1 MSELSLPSVHSSKI
15 GAKGGISL
23 RWRVLAGN
31 LITSLLAL
39 AFAGAVAWGGWGDLR
54 KREAAARSLNAFE
67 LVMKANSLIPAERT
81 AWFAV
86 ATPADPATPDKL
98 SALDKAIANTD
109 AAIGAAKAA
118 IRAAELPTK
127 SIEAAEQALQQ
138 LRSAGRQAVVLPKP
152 QRPANSQTAIVDGLA
167 RSIDALTAAT
177 SEASINLS
185 RTGSDIENLLPSAA
199 LAQSA
204 QSMRA
209 INGARAA
216 VLGLFARNQPLS
228 AAQRI
233 EVTELTGQV
242 ALIWMQIE
250 QGVHNVGDAPAL
262 VNAIDKVRAKLMT
275 EGEPRLREMV
285 AAAREDRPSP
295 ISEAEWPGWLAPVMN
310 SVLGLRDA
318 ALTFA
323 HDANDTAIAQTQ
335 MRLTWALAALL
346 VVLIASAAVVI
357 AVMRQVIGPLVR
369 LTGTTLRL
377 ADGELDAEIPD
388 GHRKDEIGTMAGAL
402 QIFKNALVAKRLA
415 DEDAA
420 RNAEAQI
427 ERGRRVNLITR
438 DFETVIGQIVG
449 TVSSAATE
457 LEGSAGTL
465 NTTADRSQTLTTAV
479 AAASEE
485 ASANVQSVASATE
498 ELTSSVNEISR
509 QVQESAR
516 VAGDAVQQARRTND
530 RVGELSLAASRIGD
544 VIELIN
550 SIAGQTNLLALNA
563 TIEAARA
570 GDAGRG
576 FAVVASEVKALA
588 QQTAKATEEIHQ
600 QIGNVQAATQE
611 SVGAIKAISETIERL
626 SEISSTI
633 AAAVEEQGAATQEI
647 ARNVQ
652 QAAHGTQQVSANIN
666 DVQQGA
672 SATGSASSQVLTAAQ
687 LLASNSSR
695 LKLEVGKFLEAVR
708 AA

>member
-1 MSELSLPSVHSSKI
+1 VPELSPPSERPREN
-15 GAKGGISL
+15 GAKGAISL

-31 LITSLLAL
+31 LITSLLAV

-54 KREAAARSLNAFE
+54 KREAAARSLTAFE
-67 LVMKANSLIPAERT
+67 LVMKANSLIPVERT
-81 AWFAV
+81 AWYAV
-86 ATPADPATPDKL
+86 ATPADPATPEKL
-98 SALDKAIANTD
+98 SALDKTIANTD
-109 AAIGAAKAA
+109 AALGAAKAA
-118 IRAAELPTK
+118 IRAADLPTR
-127 SIEAAEQALQQ
+127 SIEAAEQTLQAT
-138 LRSAGRQAVVLPKP
+138 RSAGRQAAILPKS
-152 QRPANSQTAIVDGLA
+152 QRPADSQTAIVDGLA
-167 RSIDALTAAT
+167 RSVDGLTAAT
-177 SEASINLS
+177 SEALISLS
-185 RTGSDIENLLPSAA
+185 RTGSDIENLLPSAT

-204 QSMRA
+204 QSMRTV
-209 INGARAA
+209 NGARAA

-228 AAQRI
+228 AAQRV

-242 ALIWMQIE
+242 ALIWTQIE
-250 QGVHNVGDAPAL
+250 QGVHNVGDAPAIAA
-262 VNAIDKVRAKLMT
+262 VTDKVRAKLMT
-275 EGEPRLREMV
+275 EGEPKFRELV
-285 AAAREDRPSP
+285 AAAREGRPCS
-295 ISEAEWPGWLAPVMN
+295 ISEAEWPGWLGPILN
-310 SVLGLRDA
+310 SVLSLRDA

-323 HDANDTAIAQTQ
+323 HDANDTAIAQAQT
-335 MRLTWALAALL
+335 RLIWALAALL
-346 VVLIASAAVVI
+346 VVLIASVAVVI

-369 LTGTTLRL
+369 LTGATLRL
-377 ADGELDAEIPD
+377 ADGELDVAIPD

-402 QIFKNALVAKRLA
+402 QIFKDALVAKKLA

-420 RNAEAQI
+420 RNADAQI
-427 ERGRRVNLITR
+427 ERGRRVNVITR
-438 DFETVIGQIVG
+438 DFEAVIGEIVS
-449 TVSSAATE
+449 TVSSAATK

-479 AAASEE
+479 AAASDE
-485 ASANVQSVASATE
+485 ASANVQSVATATE

-516 VAGDAVQQARRTND
+516 VAGDAVAQARRTND
-530 RVGELSLAASRIGD
+530 RVGELSQAANRIGD

-600 QIGNVQAATQE
+600 QIGSVQTATQE
-611 SVGAIKAISETIERL
+611 SVGAIKAIGETIERL

-652 QAAHGTQQVSANIN
+652 QAAQGTQQVSANIN

-672 SATGSASSQVLTAAQ
+672 SETGSASSQVLTAAQ
-687 LLASNSSR
+687 LLASDSSR

>member
-1 MSELSLPSVHSSKI
+1 MPELSLPSERSSKI

-31 LITSLLAL
+31 LITSLLAV

-54 KREAAARSLNAFE
+54 KREAAARSLTAFE
-67 LVMKANSLIPAERT
+67 LVMKANSLIPVERT
-81 AWFAV
+81 AWYAV
-86 ATPADPATPDKL
+86 ATPADPATPEKL
-98 SALDKAIANTD
+98 SALDKTIANTD
-109 AAIGAAKAA
+109 AAISAAKSA
-118 IRAAELPTK
+118 IRAADLPTR
-127 SIEAAEQALQQ
+127 SIEAAEQMLQAT
-138 LRSAGRQAVVLPKP
+138 RSAGRQAAGLPKS

-167 RSIDALTAAT
+167 RSVGALTAAT
-177 SEASINLS
+177 SEALISLS
-185 RTGSDIENLLPSAA
+185 RTGSDIENLLPSAS

-204 QSMRA
+204 QSMRST
-209 INGARAA
+209 NGARAA

-228 AAQRI
+228 AAQRV

-242 ALIWMQIE
+242 ALIWTQIE
-250 QGVHNVGDAPAL
+250 QGIRNVGDAPAL
-262 VNAIDKVRAKLMT
+262 ANVANQVRAKLVT
-275 EGEPRLREMV
+275 EGEPRFRELV
-285 AAAREDRPSP
+285 AAAREGRPCS
-295 ISEAEWPGWLAPVMN
+295 ISEAEWPGWLAPILN

-323 HDANDTAIAQTQ
+323 HDANDTAIAQAQT
-335 MRLTWALAALL
+335 RLIWALAALL
-346 VVLIASAAVVI
+346 VVLIASVAVVI

-369 LTGTTLRL
+369 LTGATLRL
-377 ADGELDAEIPD
+377 ADGELDVAIPD
-388 GHRKDEIGTMAGAL
+388 GHRKDEIGTMANTL
-402 QIFKNALVAKRLA
+402 QIFKDALISKKLA

-427 ERGRRVNLITR
+427 ERGRRVNAITR
-438 DFETVIGQIVG
+438 DFEHVIGEIVS
-449 TVSSAATE
+449 TVSAAATE
-457 LEGSAGTL
+457 LEDSAGTL

-516 VAGDAVQQARRTND
+516 VAGDAVEQARRTND
-530 RVGELSLAASRIGD
+530 RVGELSQAASRIGD

-600 QIGNVQAATQE
+600 QIGSVQTATQE

-672 SATGSASSQVLTAAQ
+672 SETGSASSQVLTAAQ
-687 LLASNSSR
+687 LLASDSSR

>member
-1 MSELSLPSVHSSKI
+1 M
-15 GAKGGISL
+15 
-23 RWRVLAGN
+23 
-31 LITSLLAL
+31 
-39 AFAGAVAWGGWGDLR
+39 AFAVAVAWGGWGDLR
-54 KREAAARSLNAFE
+54 KREAAARSLTAFE
-67 LVMKANSLIPAERT
+67 LVMKANSLIPVERS
-81 AWFAV
+81 AWFAA
-86 ATPADPATPDKL
+86 ATPADPATPEKL
-98 SALDKAIANTD
+98 SALDKTIANTD

-118 IRAAELPTK
+118 VRAAELPTG

-138 LRSAGRQAVVLPKP
+138 TRGAARQAVILPKS

-167 RSIDALTAAT
+167 RVVDALTTAT
-177 SEASINLS
+177 NDGLVNLS
-185 RTGSDIENLLPSAA
+185 RTGSDIENLLPSAE

-209 INGARAA
+209 VNGARSA

-228 AAQRI
+228 AAQRV

-242 ALIWMQIE
+242 ALIWKQIE
-250 QGVHNVGDAPAL
+250 QGVHNTGDAPTLAG
-262 VNAIDKVRAKLMT
+262 VFDQVRTTLMT
-275 EGEPRLREMV
+275 EAEPRFRQVV
-285 AAAREDRPSP
+285 AAAREGSPCP
-295 ISEAEWPGWLAPVMN
+295 ISEAEWPAWVSRVLN

-323 HDANDTAIAQTQ
+323 HNANDAAIAQAQ

-346 VVLIASAAVVI
+346 VVLVASFIVVV

-369 LTGTTLRL
+369 LTGVTLRL
-377 ADGELDAEIPD
+377 ADRELDVAIPD
-388 GHRKDEIGTMAGAL
+388 GDRKDEIGTMANAL
-402 QIFKNALVAKRLA
+402 QIFKDALIANKRA

-420 RNAEAQI
+420 RNAEAQL
-427 ERGRRVNLITR
+427 ERGRRVNGITR
-438 DFETVIGQIVG
+438 DFEAVIGDIVS

-457 LEGSAGTL
+457 LEGSASTL

-479 AAASEE
+479 AAASDE

-516 VAGDAVQQARRTND
+516 VAGDAVEQARRTNE
-530 RVGELSLAASRIGD
+530 RVSALSQAASRIGD
-544 VIELIN
+544 VVELIN
-550 SIAGQTNLLALNA
+550 SIASQTNLLALNA

-576 FAVVASEVKALA
+576 FAVVAAEVKALA
-588 QQTAKATEEIHQ
+588 QQTAKATDEIHQ
-600 QIGNVQAATQE
+600 QIIGVQAATQE
-611 SVGAIKAISETIERL
+611 SVAAIREIGDTIGKL

-652 QAAHGTQQVSANIN
+652 QAAHGTQKVSTNIS

-672 SATGSASSQVLTAAQ
+672 SETGSASSQVLSAAQ
-687 LLASNSSR
+687 LLASDSSR
-695 LKLEVGKFLEAVR
+695 LKLEVSKFLEAVR

>member
-1 MSELSLPSVHSSKI
+1 MPDVSLLPERSSDNRT
-15 GAKGGISL
+15 KGGISL

-31 LITSLLAL
+31 LITSLLAV

-54 KREAAARSLNAFE
+54 KREAAARSLTAFE

-81 AWFAV
+81 AWFAA

-118 IRAAELPTK
+118 IHAAELPAR
-127 SIEAAEQALQQ
+127 SIEAAEQVLQQ
-138 LRSAGRQAVVLPKP
+138 TRSTARRAVILPKP
-152 QRPANSQTAIVDGLA
+152 QRPADTQTAIVDGLA
-167 RSIDALTAAT
+167 RAVDALTAAT
-177 SEASINLS
+177 SDALIDLS
-185 RTGSDIENLLPSAA
+185 RTGSDIENLLPSAE

-204 QSMRA
+204 QAMRA
-209 INGARAA
+209 TNGARAA

-228 AAQRI
+228 PAQRVD
-233 EVTELTGQV
+233 VTELTGQV
-242 ALIWMQIE
+242 ALIWKQIE
-250 QGVHNVGDAPAL
+250 QGVHNTGDAPAL
-262 VNAIDKVRAKLMT
+262 VSVFDQVRATLIT
-275 EGEPRLREMV
+275 EAEPRFREVV
-285 AAAREDRPSP
+285 AAAREGRPCP
-295 ISEAEWPGWLAPVMN
+295 VGEAEWPGWIGRVLN

-318 ALTFA
+318 ALTYA
-323 HDANDTAIAQTQ
+323 HGANDAAIAQAQ

-357 AVMRQVIGPLVR
+357 AVMRQVISPLVR
-369 LTGTTLRL
+369 LTGVTLRL
-377 ADGELDAEIPD
+377 ADRELDVAIPD
-388 GHRKDEIGTMAGAL
+388 GHRRDEIGTMANAL
-402 QIFKNALVAKRLA
+402 QIFKDALIAKKLA
-415 DEDAA
+415 DEEAA

-427 ERGRRVNLITR
+427 ERGRRVHEITR
-438 DFETVIGQIVG
+438 DFETVIGEIVS

-457 LEGSAGTL
+457 LESSAGTL

-530 RVGELSLAASRIGD
+530 RVGELSQAASRIGD
-544 VIELIN
+544 VIALIN

-588 QQTAKATEEIHQ
+588 QQTAQATEEIHQ
-600 QIGNVQAATQE
+600 QIGSVQTATQE
-611 SVGAIKAISETIERL
+611 SVGAIRTISDTIERL

-652 QAAHGTQQVSANIN
+652 QAAHGTQQVSANIS
-666 DVQQGA
+666 DVRQGA
-672 SATGSASSQVLTAAQ
+672 NATGSASSQVLSAAQ
-687 LLASNSSR
+687 LLATDSSR

>member
-1 MSELSLPSVHSSKI
+1 
-15 GAKGGISL
+15 
-23 RWRVLAGN
+23 
-31 LITSLLAL
+31 
-39 AFAGAVAWGGWGDLR
+39 
-54 KREAAARSLNAFE
+54 
-67 LVMKANSLIPAERT
+67 
-81 AWFAV
+81 
-86 ATPADPATPDKL
+86 
-98 SALDKAIANTD
+98 
-109 AAIGAAKAA
+109 
-118 IRAAELPTK
+118 
-127 SIEAAEQALQQ
+127 
-138 LRSAGRQAVVLPKP
+138 
-152 QRPANSQTAIVDGLA
+152 
-167 RSIDALTAAT
+167 
-177 SEASINLS
+177 
-185 RTGSDIENLLPSAA
+185 
-199 LAQSA
+199 
-204 QSMRA
+204 
-209 INGARAA
+209 
-216 VLGLFARNQPLS
+216 
-228 AAQRI
+228 
-233 EVTELTGQV
+233 
-242 ALIWMQIE
+242 
-250 QGVHNVGDAPAL
+250 
-262 VNAIDKVRAKLMT
+262 
-275 EGEPRLREMV
+275 
-285 AAAREDRPSP
+285 
-295 ISEAEWPGWLAPVMN
+295 
-310 SVLGLRDA
+310 VLGLRDA

-323 HDANDTAIAQTQ
+323 HDANDTAIAQAQT
-335 MRLTWALAALL
+335 RLTWALAALL
-346 VVLIASAAVVI
+346 VVLIASVAVVI

-369 LTGTTLRL
+369 LTGATLRL
-377 ADGELDAEIPD
+377 AYGELDVAIPD
-388 GHRKDEIGTMAGAL
+388 GHRKDEIGTMANAL
-402 QIFKNALVAKRLA
+402 QIFKDALVSKKLA
-415 DEDAA
+415 DGDAA

-438 DFETVIGQIVG
+438 DFETVIGEIVS

-516 VAGDAVQQARRTND
+516 VAGDAVEQARRTNE
-530 RVGELSLAASRIGD
+530 RVGELSQAASRIGD

-570 GDAGRG
+570 GEAGRG

-600 QIGNVQAATQE
+600 QIGSVQTATQE
-611 SVGAIKAISETIERL
+611 SVGAIKAISETIGRL

-672 SATGSASSQVLTAAQ
+672 SQTGSASSQVLTAAQ
-687 LLASNSSR
+687 LLASDSSR